1 MISPEIEIHLGEVA
15 SRAYTTYIKAFIG
28 RLSEELYANFL
39 NTSDID
45 EAMEI
50 KRVQIALNTLENT
63 VLRDIDSG
71 KMARQQLDNLNTT
84 G

>member
-1 MISPEIEIHLGEVA
+1 MSPEQEVHLGETA
-15 SRAYTTYIKAFIG
+15 GRAYTTYIKAFIE
-28 RLSEELYANFL
+28 RLNEELYANFL

-71 KMARQQLDNLNTT
+71 KLARQQLDNLNTT